1 MFGKLYTSDDELTIT
16 IAPDQLV
23 IGERVIVNPTREQYL
38 EAGYK
43 EIINNAP
50 KDVPQGYVAIQVGY
64 DEDDEHLIA
73 KYEIIKKT
81 PRPRV
86 FSKYKIIEK
95 AMKMQMWARM
105 KTKLEESG
113 LYDLFLAAQ
122 DFREDNEFFKQGI
135 QMVIYTFG
143 MTDDEINEIL
153 NECIIES

>member
-1 MFGKLYTSDDELTIT
+1 
-16 IAPDQLV
+16 LV
-23 IGERVIVNPTREQYL
+23 IGKHVIVNPTRKQYL

-50 KDVPQGYVAIQVGY
+50 EDVPQGYVAIQVGY
-64 DEDDEHLIA
+64 DQDDEHLIA

-81 PRPRV
+81 LRPRE

-95 AMKMQMWARM
+95 AMKMQIWAIM

-122 DFREDNEFFKQGI
+122 DFKEDNEFFK
-135 QMVIYTFG
+135 
-143 MTDDEINEIL
+143 
-153 NECIIES
+153 